1 MLTKRLNNVTFKNRI
16 IFIFIISS
24 LGPFICLGL
33 TSFYT
38 IDSII
43 GNKVEGALQ
52 SNLKQD
58 LMSLEN
64 MLNNLNHVSQQL
76 AYGGS
81 TNRLIEQ
88 LEVENDPYERLRLN
102 NEIRSELNNITFS
115 NPNIGLLMYY
125 APDTGEYE
133 FENFRVRGDFH
144 PDRLPLMEEYPEITY
159 YGPHLS
165 YNGSINQY
173 VFSIMRKVTLPDQN
187 LYLYIETGRNAL
199 TTLFAPQ
206 NHKEGSRRLLLLDNE
221 GQVAFSEVN
230 EVFEERTPFPHRE
243 AAPSSGTSGGYFWS
257 KEVSNQGWSL
267 VSVVPQNEIN
277 QERNRWLLQI
287 AGFFLLF
294 LILAVFAAWLLWKMV
309 YRPLDKF
316 HREIKSLTQ
325 SEEREKEELTHIPEF
340 DYLLYQ
346 TRSMK
351 RKIWT
356 LYDEIETKEKRRAD
370 LEVEKLLYQINPH
383 FLMNTLDTVHWLAVM
398 NGQKEIDKLV
408 LSLNK
413 LLYYNLGKMGET
425 STIGDEIEALKEYLQ
440 LQQIRYD
447 FQFDV
452 DIDVDENSLGLP
464 SPRFLLQPMVENALY
479 HGVSDDGYIYVGIAL
494 QEDSLQ
500 ITIQDNGAGMS
511 REIIAEL
518 LDEDTED
525 SDKVGMGIGMK
536 YVKRILRASYGDEAK
551 LNIRSEVGQG
561 TVVSLRLPVT
571 EEARAAAD
579 RLARERKA
587 TDGHELDDRFSPGV
601 AHETASAAVSSMKPQ
616 WPAAKE
622 E

>member
-1 MLTKRLNNVTFKNRI
+1 MAMKRLHNVTFKNRI
-16 IFIFIISS
+16 ILIFLISS
-24 LGPFICLGL
+24 LAPFVCLGL
-33 TSFYT
+33 ISFYT

-43 GNKVEGALQ
+43 DNKVESALQ

-58 LMSLEN
+58 IMTLEN
-64 MLNNLNHVSQQL
+64 TLNNLNHVSQQL
-76 AYGGS
+76 AYGGG

-88 LEVENDPYERLRLN
+88 LDTATQPYERLRLN

-125 APDTGEYE
+125 DPDAKTYE
-133 FENFRVRGDFH
+133 FENFGIRGDFA
-144 PDRLPLMEEYPEITY
+144 PSKLPLMAEYPEITY
-159 YGPHLS
+159 FGPHLS

-173 VFSIMRKVTLPDQN
+173 VFSIMRQVNLPDRN
-187 LYLYIETGRNAL
+187 LYLYIESGRNAL
-199 TTLFAPQ
+199 TSLFAPQ
-206 NHKEGSRRLLLLDNE
+206 NRKEGSRRLLLLDND
-221 GQVAFSEVN
+221 GRIAFSESQ
-230 EVFEERTPFPHRE
+230 EAFAEQAMFPNPGPDSR
-243 AAPSSGTSGGYFWS
+243 SGTAGGYFWN

-267 VSVVPQNEIN
+267 VSVVPENEIN
-277 QERNRWLLQI
+277 QERNRWLAQMLGI
-287 AGFFLLF
+287 FLLF
-294 LILAVFAAWLLWKMV
+294 VILAVFVAWLLWKMV

-316 HREIKSLTQ
+316 HREIKTLTQ
-325 SEEREKEELTHIPEF
+325 SDAPEQEELTRIPEF

-351 RKIWT
+351 RKIWA
-356 LYDEIETKEKRRAD
+356 LYEEIEIKEKRRAD

-383 FLMNTLDTVHWLAVM
+383 FLMNTLDTVHWLALM

-452 DIDVDENSLGLP
+452 DIDVDENSLVLP

-494 QEDSLQ
+494 QEDGLL

-511 REIIAEL
+511 PEMIEQL

-525 SDKVGMGIGMK
+525 RHKVGMGIGMK
-536 YVKRILRASYGDEAK
+536 YVKRILRASYGEEAK
-551 LNIRSEVGQG
+551 LSIRSEVGKG
-561 TVVSLRLPVT
+561 TVVTLRLPV
-571 EEARAAAD
+571 
-579 RLARERKA
+579 
-587 TDGHELDDRFSPGV
+587 
-601 AHETASAAVSSMKPQ
+601 SSEPNIPKTIRDQDSEPSD
-616 WPAAKE
+616 
-622 E
+622 

>member
-1 MLTKRLNNVTFKNRI
+1 MFNKRLQNVTFKNRI
-16 IFIFIISS
+16 ILIFLMSS
-24 LGPFICLGL
+24 LAPFICLGL
-33 TSFYT
+33 ISFYT

-43 GNKVEGALQ
+43 DNKVESALQ

-58 LMSLEN
+58 IMSLEN
-64 MLNNLNHVSQQL
+64 TLNNMNHVSQQL
-76 AYGGS
+76 AYGDG
-81 TNRLIEQ
+81 TNKVIEQ
-88 LEVENDPYERLRLN
+88 LEQVSEPYERLRLN
-102 NEIRSELNNITFS
+102 NEIRTELNNITFS
-115 NPNIGLLMYY
+115 NPNIGLLMYFD
-125 APDTGEYE
+125 PDANAYE
-133 FENFRVRGDFH
+133 FENFRIRGDFD
-144 PDRLPLMEEYPEITY
+144 PSKLPLMAEYPEITY

-173 VFSIMRKVTLPDQN
+173 VFSIMRQVNLPDRN
-187 LYLYIETGRNAL
+187 LYLYIESGRNAL
-199 TTLFAPQ
+199 ATIFAPQ
-206 NHKEGSRRLLLLDNE
+206 NRKEGSRRLLLLDND
-221 GQVAFSEVN
+221 GRIAFSEAQDAFG
-230 EVFEERTPFPHRE
+230 ESMMFPSPGPDSR
-243 AAPSSGTSGGYFWS
+243 SGTAGGYFWN

-267 VSVVPQNEIN
+267 VSIVPENEIN
-277 QERNRWLLQI
+277 QERNRWLAQMLGI
-287 AGFFLLF
+287 FLLF
-294 LILAVFAAWLLWKMV
+294 LVLAVFVGWLLWKMV

-316 HREIKSLTQ
+316 HREIKSLTL
-325 SEEREKEELTHIPEF
+325 SDEREQEELTRIPEF

-356 LYDEIETKEKRRAD
+356 LYEEIEIKEKRRAD

-383 FLMNTLDTVHWLAVM
+383 FLMNTLDTVHWLALM

-425 STIGDEIEALKEYLQ
+425 STIGDEIDALKEYLQ

-479 HGVSDDGYIYVGIAL
+479 HGVSDDGYIYVGIVL
-494 QEDSLQ
+494 QEDGLK

-511 REIIAEL
+511 AEMIRQL

-525 SDKVGMGIGMK
+525 RHKVGMGIGMK
-536 YVKRILRASYGDEAK
+536 YVKRILRASYGEEAK
-551 LNIRSEVGQG
+551 LSIRSEMGKG
-561 TVVSLRLPVT
+561 TVVTLRLPVT
-571 EEARAAAD
+571 SHPAVLKPRIEPPLRPAD
-579 RLARERKA
+579 E
-587 TDGHELDDRFSPGV
+587 GG
-601 AHETASAAVSSMKPQ
+601 Q
-616 WPAAKE
+616 Q
-622 E
+622 

>member
-1 MLTKRLNNVTFKNRI
+1 MKRLHNVTFKNRI
-16 IFIFIISS
+16 ILIFLISS
-24 LGPFICLGL
+24 LAPFVCLGL
-33 TSFYT
+33 ISFYT

-43 GNKVEGALQ
+43 DNKVEGALQ

-58 LMSLEN
+58 IMTLEN
-64 MLNNLNHVSQQL
+64 TLNNLNHVSQQL
-76 AYGGS
+76 AYGGG

-88 LEVENDPYERLRLN
+88 LDTVAEPYERLRLN

-115 NPNIGLLMYY
+115 NPNIGLLLYY
-125 APDTGEYE
+125 DPDAKTYE
-133 FENFRVRGDFH
+133 FENFGIRGDFD
-144 PDRLPLMEEYPEITY
+144 PGNLPLLAEYPEITY
-159 YGPHLS
+159 FGPHLS

-173 VFSIMRKVTLPDQN
+173 VFSIMRQVNLPDQN
-187 LYLYIETGRNAL
+187 LYLYIESGRNAL
-199 TTLFAPQ
+199 TSLFAPQ
-206 NHKEGSRRLLLLDNE
+206 NRKEGSRRLLLLDND
-221 GQVAFSEVN
+221 GRIAFSESPDAFA
-230 EVFEERTPFPHRE
+230 EHDRFPNSDPDSR
-243 AAPSSGTSGGYFWS
+243 SGTAGGYFWN

-267 VSVVPQNEIN
+267 VSIVPENEIN
-277 QERNRWLLQI
+277 QERNRWLAQMLGI
-287 AGFFLLF
+287 FLLF
-294 LILAVFAAWLLWKMV
+294 VVLAVFVAWLLWKMV

-316 HREIKSLTQ
+316 HREIKSLKL
-325 SEEREKEELTHIPEF
+325 SDEREEEELTRIPEF

-356 LYDEIETKEKRRAD
+356 LYEEIEIKEKRRAD

-383 FLMNTLDTVHWLAVM
+383 FLMNTLDTVHWLALM

-413 LLYYNLGKMGET
+413 LLHYNLGKMGET

-452 DIDVDENSLGLP
+452 DIDVDENCLVLP

-494 QEDSLQ
+494 QEDGLL

-511 REIIAEL
+511 PEMIEQL

-525 SDKVGMGIGMK
+525 RHKVGMGIGMK
-536 YVKRILRASYGDEAK
+536 YVKRILRASYGEEAK
-551 LNIRSEVGQG
+551 LNIRSEVGKG
-561 TVVSLRLPVT
+561 TVVTLRLPVASQPGFLKLRT
-571 EEARAAAD
+571 ETP
-579 RLARERKA
+579 LPPVN
-587 TDGHELDDRFSPGV
+587 GGG
-601 AHETASAAVSSMKPQ
+601 Q
-616 WPAAKE
+616 Q
-622 E
+622 